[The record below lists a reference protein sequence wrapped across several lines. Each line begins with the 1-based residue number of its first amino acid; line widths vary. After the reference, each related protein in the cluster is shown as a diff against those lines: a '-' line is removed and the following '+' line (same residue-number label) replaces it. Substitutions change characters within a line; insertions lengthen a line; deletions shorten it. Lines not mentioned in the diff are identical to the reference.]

1 MQKNLIKDGK
11 YYNIYTATLICQVN
25 SHDGISRYYKS
36 KSGIYFRTGISRF
49 KLNPTREDERIELEV
64 GFDNTKTI
72 LEACQTKAPYF
83 GDSQIFEVPE
93 EFTKIV
99 EV

>member
-1 MQKNLIKDGK
+1 MQKSLIKNGK

-25 SHDGISRYYKS
+25 SRDGISRYYKS
-36 KSGIYFRTGISRF
+36 KTGIYFRTGISRYS
-49 KLNPTREDERIELEV
+49 LNPTREDESIELEV
-64 GFDNTKTI
+64 GFDNTRDI
-72 LEACQTKAPYF
+72 LEACQAKAPYF

-93 EFTKIV
+93 EFTRVV